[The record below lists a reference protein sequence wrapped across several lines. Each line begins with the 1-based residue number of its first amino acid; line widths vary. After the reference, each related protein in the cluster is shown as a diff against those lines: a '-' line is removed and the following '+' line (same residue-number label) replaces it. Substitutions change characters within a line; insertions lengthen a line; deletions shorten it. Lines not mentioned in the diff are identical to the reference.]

1 MRASLIL
8 FVVLCSIAVF
18 LSSGCKKNEP
28 PFPEEESEYLIFGW
42 FYVLCYGESCIEV
55 FKLAGNSLYEDLNDK
70 FPPGHEFYNGNFKR
84 LPDDAYLKVRDLPQ
98 YFPEKLWDESKNIL
112 GTPNVGDQGGLYI
125 EALKDGRRQF
135 WIIDQ
140 WKHTVPS
147 DYHAFM
153 DKVNEKILL
162 LQ

>member
-1 MRASLIL
+1 M
-8 FVVLCSIAVF
+8 
-18 LSSGCKKNEP
+18 
-28 PFPEEESEYLIFGW
+28 
-42 FYVLCYGESCIEV
+42 
-55 FKLAGNSLYEDLNDK
+55 
-70 FPPGHEFYNGNFKR
+70 
-84 LPDDAYLKVRDLPQ
+84 RDLPE